1 MGEIIYTAIIEINPK
16 TKKNSQNIYINSKTH
31 RPFITQNDAY
41 KKYEKECKYYLPQ
54 KNMKI
59 DFPINIQAIYY
70 RKDKRRVDLANLHEA
85 LLDILVKYGIIAD
98 DNYTIVH
105 SMDGS
110 RVMID
115 KVNPRTE
122 ITISRISI

>member
-1 MGEIIYTAIIEINPK
+1 M
-16 TKKNSQNIYINSKTH
+16 
-31 RPFITQNDAY
+31 
-41 KKYEKECKYYLPQ
+41 
-54 KNMKI
+54 
-59 DFPINIQAIYY
+59 
-70 RKDKRRVDLANLHEA
+70 DLANLHEA
-85 LLDILVKYGIIAD
+85 LLDILVTYGIIAD

-122 ITISRISI
+122 ITISRISQ